1 VRTRQTE
8 NGINPARFEEFNET
22 DVREE
27 IIDPLFN
34 QDEIRLQAPILSV
47 SSKHIVEGR
56 DGRLSVLHLY

>member
-1 VRTRQTE
+1 ME
-8 NGINPARFEEFNET
+8 SIPPRFEEFNET

-34 QDEIRLQAPILSV
+34 QDLFNQDENIQVPILSV

-56 DGRLSVLHLY
+56 GGRLSVLHLYYL